1 MPEDFTAVSRAIMPY
16 LLLKDIHSVLRW
28 IVILTLLWALLRHWS
43 GFFGRAEFTRKDR
56 ASGLIFTTF
65 LNLQLLLGI
74 IVYATS
80 PFIKALM
87 SDFGASMKDPISRF
101 FLVEHPV
108 MMLLAVII
116 AQVGFS
122 MAKRSADDRG
132 RFLKGAIA
140 YTIAG
145 ILILVAIPWPFL
157 KYGRP
162 LFPAIGG

>member
-1 MPEDFTAVSRAIMPY
+1 MSY

-28 IVILTLLWALLRHWS
+28 IVILTLLWTLLRYWS
-43 GFFGRAEFTRKDR
+43 GLLSRSEFTQKDR
-56 ASGLIFTTF
+56 TSGLIFTTF

-80 PFIKALM
+80 PFIKGLM
-87 SDFGASMKDPISRF
+87 ANFGGSMKDSVSRF
-101 FLVEHPV
+101 YLVEHPV
-108 MMLLAVII
+108 LMLLAVII

-122 MAKRSADDRG
+122 LSKRAPTDRS
-132 RFLKGAIA
+132 RFLKGTVA

-145 ILILVAIPWPFL
+145 ILILIAIPWPFM